1 MSFISIS
8 LIVEEAFHAVVRGF
22 RNYFL
27 VIIGAR
33 FQPKNV
39 VILQLCSAQDLLDQ
53 PSISQGTYTVPT
65 SAQRAI
71 SFYWT
76 VLLSYVV
83 PDIQALLGAS
93 LLS

>member
-53 PSISQGTYTVPT
+53 PSISQGTGGLYL
-65 SAQRAI
+65 Q
-71 SFYWT
+71 
-76 VLLSYVV
+76 VLREPLAFIGQCS
-83 PDIQALLGAS
+83 
-93 LLS
+93 